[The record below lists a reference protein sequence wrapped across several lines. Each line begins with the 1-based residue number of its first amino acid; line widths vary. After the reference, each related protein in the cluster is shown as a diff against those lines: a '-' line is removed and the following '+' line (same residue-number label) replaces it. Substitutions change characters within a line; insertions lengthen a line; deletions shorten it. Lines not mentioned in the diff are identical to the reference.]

1 MKSTRRRRTPAPHVA
16 LHARDVRFDWTDTAL
31 RWMPDEPVA
40 SHVVNSLNLLLPEGE
55 RMFCAAYTEALPYVK
70 DAKLRED
77 MLGFIGQESMHAE
90 THQKVLAGVLA
101 AHGIDTAPYVRQMEF
116 VFRNTLGARDAG
128 TAATEVRMVE
138 RLTFIASLEH
148 FFAWL
153 GDWIL
158 NADLEKHHADLRMLD
173 LFRWHGA
180 EEVEHRNVAHDV
192 AIYFGA
198 GYLRRA
204 VMMMIVIPI
213 LLVLILRGTRYLINQ
228 DPGMPNIGYPMLLWR
243 ILGAMRRGALPRLRA
258 LAISAL
264 STFNPRYSPNTVG
277 STEQAIAYLAKSP
290 AARAAHR

>member
-1 MKSTRRRRTPAPHVA
+1 MRLPRRRSAPAPVA
-16 LHARDVRFDWTDTAL
+16 LHARNVRFDWTDTAL

-55 RMFCAAYTEALPYVK
+55 RMFCAAYSEALPYVR

-158 NADLEKHHADLRMLD
+158 NADLEKHHADPRMLD

-192 AIYFGA
+192 AIYIGA

-228 DPGMPNIGYPMLLWR
+228 DPGMPDIGYPMLLWR

-258 LAISAL
+258 LAVSAL
-264 STFNPRYSPNTVG
+264 STFDPRYSPNNVG

-290 AARAAHR
+290 AARAAHQ